1 MLLKKV
7 KENTPVLILVL
18 KDAGIAGN
26 PLATPDPAPT
36 IPPNAATTYSV
47 NEELGKER
55 EERKGRTESESA
67 VNYF

>member
-1 MLLKKV
+1 M

-36 IPPNAATTYSV
+36 IPPNAATLSYCD
-47 NEELGKER
+47 ER
-55 EERKGRTESESA
+55 DAER
-67 VNYF
+67 